1 MFKKTYHGIQCGV
14 LDSLWWTTGSAASGA
29 AMDAKIFDGNSITGH
44 AKNGLRSLVGGLGF

>member
-1 MFKKTYHGIQCGV
+1 METVIGAVAGI
-14 LDSLWWTTGSAASGA
+14 AIGA